1 MRGKNAEKIVFKLLG
16 EFERIRKENGLSH
29 EKLAK
34 LAGVNRSTISL
45 LESKKRIPT
54 ILTCLKI
61 AEALEVSLSDL
72 LKTVCDIERLLQNPI
87 KK

>member
-1 MRGKNAEKIVFKLLG
+1 MKNENAKQIVFKLLD
-16 EFERIRKENGLSH
+16 EFERIRKEKALSH
-29 EKLAK
+29 ESLAE

-61 AEALEVSLSDL
+61 ADALGVELADL
-72 LKTVCDIERLLQNPI
+72 LRKNG
-87 KK
+87 

>member
-1 MRGKNAEKIVFKLLG
+1 MKHKEAEKIVFKLLG
-16 EFERIRKENGLSH
+16 EFERIRKERELSH
-29 EKLAK
+29 EKLAE

-61 AEALEVSLSDL
+61 ADALGVTMDDL
-72 LKTVCDIERLLQNPI
+72 LKKVCKN
-87 KK
+87 

>member
-1 MRGKNAEKIVFKLLG
+1 MKNRDAEKIVFKLLS
-16 EFERIRKENGLSH
+16 EFERIRREKDLSH
-29 EKLAK
+29 EKLAE

-61 AEALEVSLSDL
+61 ADALGVSLSDL
-72 LKTVCDIERLLQNPI
+72 I

>member
-1 MRGKNAEKIVFKLLG
+1 MKHKEAEKIVFKLLG
-16 EFERIRKENGLSH
+16 EFERIRKEKELSH
-29 EKLAK
+29 EKLAE

-61 AEALEVSLSDL
+61 ADALNVNLHDL
-72 LKTVCDIERLLQNPI
+72 LKQTCD

>member
-1 MRGKNAEKIVFKLLG
+1 MKSKEAEKIVLKLLD
-16 EFERIRKENGLSH
+16 EFEKIRKEKGLSH
-29 EKLAK
+29 EKLAT
-34 LAGVNRSTISL
+34 LSGLNRSTISL

-61 AEALEVSLSDL
+61 ADALETTLHDL
-72 LKTVCDIERLLQNPI
+72 LKLIYL